1 MPYSRKLID
10 YVPPYYDELV
20 ESSELLAAE
29 DAEFARLN
37 ASIDETLRQFTVATA
52 TWGLREWE
60 RICGITPKPGS
71 THEERRSRILAKLRG
86 AAPATLANML
96 AVINAHVPQKN
107 AKLVELPEP
116 GVINLEIPLQS
127 GINFNELSSDL
138 NTYKPAH
145 LQFVITMVARLAEL
159 RINVKT
165 YDFDVLYPI
174 TNTFTTAALPGVMTK
189 IGANIQLNDYT
200 FEATYRITNEFTT
213 GDYEGRVS
221 IAAASTMV
229 FNAYDAPF
237 IRSGDYELGGGLRL
251 GGYVDDEETILD
263 RIMMQTNVSTIDV
276 EGNDLGGLE
285 ISAETENSDVI
296 YKRTN
301 DIYLGEGDL

>member
-1 MPYSRKLID
+1 MPYNRKLID

-37 ASIDETLRQFTVATA
+37 ASIDDTLRQFTVATA

-96 AVINAHVPQKN
+96 AVINAHVPNKN

-116 GVINLEIPLQS
+116 GVIDLEIPLQS
-127 GINFNELSSDL
+127 GIKFNELSSDL
-138 NTYKPAH
+138 DTYKPAH
-145 LQFVITMVARLAEL
+145 LQFVITIVARLSEL

-174 TNTFTTAALPGVMTK
+174 TNMFTTASLPGVMTK
-189 IGANIQLNDYT
+189 IGTNVQLNGYT
-200 FEATYRITNEFTT
+200 FNATYRITNEFTT
-213 GDYEGRVS
+213 EGYEGRVF
-221 IAAASTMV
+221 IDAESTLQ
-229 FNAYDAPF
+229 FDAYDAPY
-237 IRSGDYELGGGLRL
+237 IRSGEYELGDGLRL
-251 GGYVDDEETILD
+251 GGYVNDEETTLD
-263 RIMMQTNVSTIDV
+263 RVMMRM
-276 EGNDLGGLE
+276 
-285 ISAETENSDVI
+285 ETENSDVI

-301 DIYLGEGDL
+301 DINLGEDDL